1 MWGLL
6 STSNEARNVEQT
18 MFKNAQLEQFFLQKC
33 GILYHCIMNGDI
45 CMTPIKHQMMN
56 KAMLYVSQL
65 YQSVFA
71 VNFFKVDSIY
81 CGYLL
86 FLISALVMA
95 AKAGNN
101 YDYKDYEIQT
111 FSDAG
116 ELGKTQNC
124 VIISISILFF
134 FWLRIREDMK
144 NPQSSI

>member
-1 MWGLL
+1 MNIIPIYDANLKHLTNDFKDMSGLL

-33 GILYHCIMNGDI
+33 DLLYHCIMNCHI
-45 CMTPIKHQMMN
+45 CMTPIKDQMMN

-65 YQSVFA
+65 YQSFVD

-101 YDYKDYEIQT
+101 CEYDDY
-111 FSDAG
+111 
-116 ELGKTQNC
+116 
-124 VIISISILFF
+124 
-134 FWLRIREDMK
+134 
-144 NPQSSI
+144 